1 MMNLEQEIKYLKE
14 QKVPIEEIRLL
25 EILKKEEEWNL
36 LSKKEKQNKRKFAI
50 SFLERESHKNI
61 NIEYEKNVTNNGR
74 TVYEKHYYPSGKLDF
89 EATYQDG
96 QLDGVVKKY
105 GENGQVIQQGTFKNG
120 VQVK

>member
-1 MMNLEQEIKYLKE
+1 MHGKGITYYPSGKYYE
-14 QKVPIEEIRLL
+14 
-25 EILKKEEEWNL
+25 NG
-36 LSKKEKQNKRKFAI
+36 
-50 SFLERESHKNI
+50 
-61 NIEYEKNVTNNGR
+61 NIENEKNVSNNGR
-74 TVYEKHYYPSGKLDF
+74 TVDEKHYYPSGKLDF